1 MATTPSPTPGST
13 AIVLVAA
20 GRGSRMGAERPKQ
33 YLDLAG
39 RPVIRHTIEACLA
52 APEIAALVVVIHP
65 DDATAYDEAVA
76 DLDDPRLL
84 PPVNGADTRAGSVRA
99 GLEALVASTPARV
112 LIHDAARPFLSIEV
126 IRRVIDALGTADGA
140 FAALPVVDA
149 LWSVE
154 GAEAVAPVSREALW
168 RAQTPQG
175 FAFQAILAA
184 HRQNDR
190 DSADDV
196 AVARAAGLRVV
207 VVEGDEA
214 NFKITTPADMARA
227 RALRQS

>member
-1 MATTPSPTPGST
+1 M
-13 AIVLVAA
+13 
-20 GRGSRMGAERPKQ
+20 
-33 YLDLAG
+33 
-39 RPVIRHTIEACLA
+39 
-52 APEIAALVVVIHP
+52 
-65 DDATAYDEAVA
+65 
-76 DLDDPRLL
+76 
-84 PPVNGADTRAGSVRA
+84 
-99 GLEALVASTPARV
+99 
-112 LIHDAARPFLSIEV
+112 
-126 IRRVIDALGTADGA
+126 RRVIDALGTADGA

-207 VVEGDEA
+207 VVGGDEA

-227 RALRQS
+227 RALRQT